1 MARWGQERVPPG
13 DDRWLDAAAGP
24 VVRPYALTQ
33 GRTRHSGEAFDLVA
47 TVTTTGAGGAVP
59 GGLAPEHLSVLR
71 LAQAPATVVDIASDV
86 GLPLGVVRILLADLR
101 ESGLVT
107 IQAPVAEEARQV
119 DKTTLRE
126 VLHGLRG
133 L

>member
-1 MARWGQERVPPG
+1 MPSNDE
-13 DDRWLDAAAGP
+13 RWLDAAAGP

-47 TVTTTGAGGAVP
+47 TVTATGARVTDP
-59 GGLAPEHLSVLR
+59 GGLAPEHISVLQ
-71 LAQAPATVVDIASDV
+71 LARTPTTVVDLASDV
-86 GLPLGVVRILLADLR
+86 DLPLGVVRILLADLR
-101 ESGLVT
+101 EIGLVT
-107 IQAPVAEEARQV
+107 IQAPVPMRARQV
-119 DKTTLRE
+119 DRNMLRE

>member
-1 MARWGQERVPPG
+1 MPSNDE
-13 DDRWLDAAAGP
+13 RWLDAAAGP

-47 TVTTTGAGGAVP
+47 TVTATGARVTDP
-59 GGLAPEHLSVLR
+59 GGLAPEHISVLQ
-71 LAQAPATVVDIASDV
+71 LARTPTTVVDIASDV
-86 GLPLGVVRILLADLR
+86 DLPLGVVRILLADLR
-101 ESGLVT
+101 EIGLVT
-107 IQAPVAEEARQV
+107 IHAPVPMRARQV
-119 DKTTLRE
+119 DRNMLRE